1 MDFKDTKNEL
11 EIYKKTLENSVKM
24 YETTLNEMIE
34 RGADKNAVSLVMGMM
49 TDTEQQIQDINNAIE
64 NIDDADAKRYL
75 PLSNHIVDE
84 LFKSF
89 NPFFKNRFVVDF
101 GTDEIKD
108 FYIARVDYTENY
120 LNVVFR
126 DSEEF
131 FTPKYL
137 SKNKH
142 FDTVKVYL
150 LSPLGEKKT
159 TIEFRNVNLETFKQD
174 TFSYDR
180 DEDKILTT
188 DVVFKYDVV
197 VYE

>member
-64 NIDDADAKRYL
+64 NIDDTDAKRYL

-120 LNVVFR
+120 LNIVFR

>member
-64 NIDDADAKRYL
+64 NIDNTDAKRYL

-120 LNVVFR
+120 LNIVFR

-174 TFSYDR
+174 TLSYDR

>member
-11 EIYKKTLENSVKM
+11 EIYKKTLENSIKM

-64 NIDDADAKRYL
+64 NIDDTDAKRYL

>member
-64 NIDDADAKRYL
+64 NIDDTDAKRYL

-174 TFSYDR
+174 TLSYDR

>member
-174 TFSYDR
+174 TLSYDR

>member
-64 NIDDADAKRYL
+64 NIDDTDAKRYL
-75 PLSNHIVDE
+75 PLSNHIIDE

>member
-34 RGADKNAVSLVMGMM
+34 RGADKNAVSLVMKMQA
-49 TDTEQQIQDINNAIE
+49 DTEQQIQDINNALE
-64 NIDDADAKRYL
+64 NIDDTDAKRYL

-89 NPFFKNRFVVDF
+89 KPFFKNRFVVDF

-108 FYIARVDYTENY
+108 FYVARVDYTENY

-142 FDTVKVYL
+142 FDAVKIYL
-150 LSPLGEKKT
+150 LSPIGEKKT
-159 TIEFRNVNLETFKQD
+159 TIEFHNVRLD
-174 TFSYDR
+174 TMQLDGLSYEP
-180 DEDKILTT
+180 DENKVLTT
-188 DVVFKYDVV
+188 YVVFRFDRIEYK
-197 VYE
+197 

>member
-1 MDFKDTKNEL
+1 M
-11 EIYKKTLENSVKM
+11 
-24 YETTLNEMIE
+24 
-34 RGADKNAVSLVMGMM
+34 
-49 TDTEQQIQDINNAIE
+49 
-64 NIDDADAKRYL
+64 
-75 PLSNHIVDE
+75 
-84 LFKSF
+84 
-89 NPFFKNRFVVDF
+89 
-101 GTDEIKD
+101 
-108 FYIARVDYTENY
+108 DYTENY

-174 TFSYDR
+174 TLSYDR

>member
-64 NIDDADAKRYL
+64 NIDDTDAKRYL

>member
-120 LNVVFR
+120 LNIVFR

-174 TFSYDR
+174 TLSYDR

>member
-11 EIYKKTLENSVKM
+11 EIYKKTLENSVRM
-24 YETTLNEMIE
+24 YETTLKEMAE
-34 RGADKNAVSLVMGMM
+34 RGADKNAVNLVMGMK
-49 TDTEQQIQDINNAIE
+49 TDMEQQIQDINDSLE
-64 NIDDADAKRYL
+64 NIDNTDVKRYL
-75 PLSNHIVDE
+75 PLSNQIVDE

-89 NPFFKNRFVVDF
+89 KPFFKNRFVVDF

-108 FYIARVDYTENY
+108 FYAARVDYTENY

-159 TIEFRNVNLETFKQD
+159 TIVFRNVNLETFKQD
-174 TFSYDR
+174 TLSYDR
-180 DEDKILTT
+180 DEDEILTT
-188 DVVFKYDVV
+188 DVVFKCDVV

>member
-89 NPFFKNRFVVDF
+89 NPFFKNRFVADF

-120 LNVVFR
+120 LNIVFR